1 MNYHIEQAG
10 SSRRVKN
17 FGEDIKDSTAYILV
31 LSQVDKRANREALK
45 ELDDLKRAKKFLE
58 TADRCGVKKFI
69 NERDI
74 VDANSRLNFAFVA
87 NMFAKY
93 TVEVEDEPEP
103 EVRLPPP
110 FFFFFFCQFLTV
122 DHHPNESRHCDLDYG
137 PAGRGRGPT

>member
-110 FFFFFFCQFLTV
+110 FFFFFFLSISNCRS
-122 DHHPNESRHCDLDYG
+122 PPKRK
-137 PAGRGRGPT
+137 